1 MVKLRLKRMG
11 KKHIPLY
18 KIVAAD
24 ARSPRDGRF
33 IESVGHY
40 NPHTEPMLITFK
52 EDRVL
57 YWLNNGAKPTET
69 VKSLL
74 RKEGVMMK
82 FRLSKSKVSAEKI
95 EEKMNQFAA
104 DKPAKV
110 ARAKARKVRQ
120 KETKAKK
127 AEAKT
132 EESKPV

>member
-40 NPHTEPMLITFK
+40 NPHTDPMLITFK

-57 YWLNNGAKPTET
+57 YWLNNGAQPTET

-82 FRLSKSKVSAEKI
+82 YRLSKSKISAEKI
-95 EEKMNQFAA
+95 EEKINQFIA

-132 EESKPV
+132 EESK

>member
-40 NPHTEPMLITFK
+40 NPHTDPMLITFK

-57 YWLNNGAKPTET
+57 YWLNNGAQPTET

-82 FRLSKSKVSAEKI
+82 YRLSKSKISAEKI
-95 EEKMNQFAA
+95 EEKINQFIA

-127 AEAKT
+127 TEAKT
-132 EESKPV
+132 EESK

>member
-1 MVKLRLKRMG
+1 LVKLRLKRMG

-40 NPHTEPMLITFK
+40 NPHTDPMLITFK

-57 YWLNNGAKPTET
+57 YWLNNGAQPTET

-82 FRLSKSKVSAEKI
+82 YRLSRSKVSAEKI
-95 EEKMNQFAA
+95 EEKMNQFIA

-110 ARAKARKVRQ
+110 ARAKARKLRQ

-132 EESKPV
+132 EEPK

>member
-40 NPHTEPMLITFK
+40 NPHTDPMLLTFK

-82 FRLSKSKVSAEKI
+82 FRLSKSKISAEKI
-95 EEKMNQFAA
+95 EEKMNQFIA

-110 ARAKARKVRQ
+110 VRAKARKVRQ

>member
-1 MVKLRLKRMG
+1 MG

-40 NPHTEPMLITFK
+40 NPHTDPMLITFK

-95 EEKMNQFAA
+95 EEKMNQFIA

-110 ARAKARKVRQ
+110 ARAKARKIRQ

-127 AEAKT
+127 SEAKT
-132 EESKPV
+132 EESK

>member
-40 NPHTEPMLITFK
+40 NPHTDPMLITFK

-95 EEKMNQFAA
+95 EEKMNQFIA

-110 ARAKARKVRQ
+110 ARAKARKIRQ

-127 AEAKT
+127 SEAKT
-132 EESKPV
+132 EESK

>member
-1 MVKLRLKRMG
+1 MRLKRMG

-24 ARSPRDGRF
+24 SRSPRDGRF

-40 NPHTEPMLITFK
+40 NPHTDPMLITFK

-57 YWLNNGAKPTET
+57 YWLNNGAQPTET

-82 FRLSKSKVSAEKI
+82 YRLSKSKVSAEKI
-95 EEKMNQFAA
+95 EEKMNQFIA

-132 EESKPV
+132 EETK

>member
-1 MVKLRLKRMG
+1 MG

-40 NPHTEPMLITFK
+40 NPHTDPMLITFK

-95 EEKMNQFAA
+95 EEKMNQFIA

-127 AEAKT
+127 AETKT
-132 EESKPV
+132 EESK

>member
-1 MVKLRLKRMG
+1 MG

-40 NPHTEPMLITFK
+40 NPHTDPMLITFK

-95 EEKMNQFAA
+95 EEKMNQFIS

-110 ARAKARKVRQ
+110 ARAKARKTRQ

-127 AEAKT
+127 SEQKT
-132 EESKPV
+132 EESKPE

>member
-40 NPHTEPMLITFK
+40 NPHTDPMLITFK

-57 YWLNNGAKPTET
+57 YWLNNGAQPTET

-82 FRLSKSKVSAEKI
+82 YRLSRSKVSAEKI
-95 EEKMNQFAA
+95 EEKMNQFIA

-110 ARAKARKVRQ
+110 ARAKARKLRQ

-132 EESKPV
+132 EEPK

>member
-24 ARSPRDGRF
+24 SRSPRDGRF

-40 NPHTEPMLITFK
+40 NPHTEPVLLTFK
-52 EDRVL
+52 ETRVL
-57 YWLNNGAKPTET
+57 YWLNNGAQPTET

-74 RKEGVMMK
+74 KKEGLMMK
-82 FRLSKSKVSAEKI
+82 YRLSKTKLSAEKI
-95 EEKMNQFAA
+95 EEKINQFNA
-104 DKPAKV
+104 DKPAKL
-110 ARAKARKVRQ
+110 ARAKARKARQ

-132 EESKPV
+132 EESK

>member
-1 MVKLRLKRMG
+1 MG

-18 KIVAAD
+18 KIVVAD
-24 ARSPRDGRF
+24 SRSPRDGRF
-33 IESVGHY
+33 IESVGNY
-40 NPHTEPMLITFK
+40 NPHTDPMLITFK

-95 EEKMNQFAA
+95 EEKMNQFIS

-110 ARAKARKVRQ
+110 IRAKARKIRQ

-132 EESKPV
+132 EESKTV

>member
-1 MVKLRLKRMG
+1 MG

-40 NPHTEPMLITFK
+40 NPHTDPMLITFK

-69 VKSLL
+69 VRSLL

-95 EEKMNQFAA
+95 EEKMNQFIS

-110 ARAKARKVRQ
+110 ARAKARKTRQ

-127 AEAKT
+127 SEQKT
-132 EESKPV
+132 EESKPE

>member
-1 MVKLRLKRMG
+1 MG

-24 ARSPRDGRF
+24 SRSPRDGRF

-40 NPHTEPMLITFK
+40 NPHTEPVLLTFK
-52 EDRVL
+52 ETRVL
-57 YWLNNGAKPTET
+57 YWLNNGAQPTET

-74 RKEGVMMK
+74 RKEGLMMK
-82 FRLSKSKVSAEKI
+82 YRLSKTKLSAEKI
-95 EEKMNQFAA
+95 EEKINQFNA
-104 DKPAKV
+104 DKPAKL
-110 ARAKARKVRQ
+110 ARAKARKARQ

-132 EESKPV
+132 EESK

>member
-40 NPHTEPMLITFK
+40 NPHTDPMLITFK

-95 EEKMNQFAA
+95 EEKMNQFIA

-110 ARAKARKVRQ
+110 VRAKARKVRQ

-127 AEAKT
+127 AEAKA

>member
-1 MVKLRLKRMG
+1 LVKLRLKRMG

-40 NPHTEPMLITFK
+40 NPHTDPMLITFK

-95 EEKMNQFAA
+95 EEKMNQFIA

-110 ARAKARKVRQ
+110 VRAKARKVRQ

-127 AEAKT
+127 AEAKA

>member
-1 MVKLRLKRMG
+1 LVKLRLKRMG

-40 NPHTEPMLITFK
+40 NPHTDPMLLTFK

-82 FRLSKSKVSAEKI
+82 FRLSKSKISAEKI
-95 EEKMNQFAA
+95 EEKMNQFIA

-110 ARAKARKVRQ
+110 VRAKARKVRQ

>member
-1 MVKLRLKRMG
+1 LVKLRLKRMG

-40 NPHTEPMLITFK
+40 NPHTDPMLITFK

-95 EEKMNQFAA
+95 EEKMNQFIA

-120 KETKAKK
+120 KDTKAKK

>member
-40 NPHTEPMLITFK
+40 NPHTDPMLITFK

-82 FRLSKSKVSAEKI
+82 FRLSKSKISAEKI
-95 EEKMNQFAA
+95 EEKMNQFIS

-120 KETKAKK
+120 KDTKAKK
-127 AEAKT
+127 AEQKT
-132 EESKPV
+132 EETKKD

>member
-1 MVKLRLKRMG
+1 MG

-40 NPHTEPMLITFK
+40 NPHTDPMLITFK

-57 YWLNNGAKPTET
+57 YWLNNGAQPTET

-95 EEKMNQFAA
+95 EEKMNQFIS

-127 AEAKT
+127 SEQKT
-132 EESKPV
+132 EESK

>member
-1 MVKLRLKRMG
+1 MG

-40 NPHTEPMLITFK
+40 NPHTDPMLITFK

-95 EEKMNQFAA
+95 EEKMNQFIA

-110 ARAKARKVRQ
+110 VRAKARKVRQ

-127 AEAKT
+127 AEAKA

>member
-24 ARSPRDGRF
+24 SRSPRDGRF

-40 NPHTEPMLITFK
+40 NPHTDPIVLTLQ

-69 VKSLL
+69 VRSLL
-74 RKEGVMMK
+74 RKEGVMMRY
-82 FRLSKSKVSAEKI
+82 RLQKAKVSTEKI
-95 EEKMNQFAA
+95 EEKMNAFIS
-104 DKPAKV
+104 DKPAK
-110 ARAKARKVRQ
+110 ATRAKAAKVRQ
-120 KETKAKK
+120 KETKLKK
-127 AEAKT
+127 AEAKK
-132 EESKPV
+132 EEAKTV

>member
-24 ARSPRDGRF
+24 SRSPRDGRF

-40 NPHTEPMLITFK
+40 NPHTEPMLITLK

-57 YWLNNGAKPTET
+57 YWLNSGAQPTET

-82 FRLSKSKVSAEKI
+82 YRLSKAKVSAEKI
-95 EEKMNQFAA
+95 EEKMNQFIA
-104 DKPAKV
+104 DKPAKI

-127 AEAKT
+127 AEVKT
-132 EESKPV
+132 EESK

>member
-40 NPHTEPMLITFK
+40 NPHTDPMLITFK

-57 YWLNNGAKPTET
+57 YWLNNGAQPTET

-82 FRLSKSKVSAEKI
+82 YRLSKSKISAEKI
-95 EEKMNQFAA
+95 EEKINQFIA

-120 KETKAKK
+120 KETK
-127 AEAKT
+127 E
-132 EESKPV
+132 

>member
-40 NPHTEPMLITFK
+40 NPHTDPMLITFK

-82 FRLSKSKVSAEKI
+82 FRLSKSKVSSEKI
-95 EEKMNQFAA
+95 EEKMNQFIA
-104 DKPAKV
+104 DKPAKA

>member
-1 MVKLRLKRMG
+1 MG

-40 NPHTEPMLITFK
+40 NPHTDPMLLTFK

-82 FRLSKSKVSAEKI
+82 FRLSKSKISAEKI
-95 EEKMNQFAA
+95 EEKMNQFIA

-110 ARAKARKVRQ
+110 VRAKARKVRQ